1 MVFNAKSKEADAQT
15 IQGNPPPVVRQ
26 SDIPSNPI
34 DGLLWYDTQAEVL
47 KQYKNGSFQTVGN
60 SIDKDTIQ
68 KNANGQIEVGYPFKI
83 NLLDLSNGQG
93 DWTVTREDNNSSGTA
108 TATFKPGYVE
118 FDANQTGGFTD
129 IRATIEATKDLSD
142 IDEINV
148 NIPFVNFSSDATT
161 TAIEINNNVEI
172 SISEISSPQTLTVDT
187 TSYGKNAV
195 IEIYINAVVS
205 GDLTFRIDNIESAEK
220 TLPLTTKFR
229 GAGN

>member
-47 KQYKNGSFQTVGN
+47 KQYKNGSFQNVGN

-142 IDEINV
+142 IDELNV
-148 NIPFVNFSSDATT
+148 KISFVNFSSDATT
-161 TAIEINNNVEI
+161 KAI
-172 SISEISSPQTLTVDT
+172 
-187 TSYGKNAV
+187 
-195 IEIYINAVVS
+195 
-205 GDLTFRIDNIESAEK
+205 
-220 TLPLTTKFR
+220 
-229 GAGN
+229 